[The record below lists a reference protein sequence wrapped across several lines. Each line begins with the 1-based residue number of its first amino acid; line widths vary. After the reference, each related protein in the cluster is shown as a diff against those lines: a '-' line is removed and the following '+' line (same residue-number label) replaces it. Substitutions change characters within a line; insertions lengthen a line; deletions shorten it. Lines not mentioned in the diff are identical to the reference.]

1 MKQVPAIQPAEQSG
15 PFSLQSAS
23 AGNGVEPSKLKRHEA
38 GVPAGSAEILVDG
51 ARLAVAREGKGSPI
65 ICLHA
70 TGHGGGDFE
79 AFAAAMR
86 DRFEIIRIDWP
97 GQGRSG
103 PENQPVTP
111 ARYAALVRG
120 VVVALGL
127 DVPIILGCSIGG
139 AAAIVYA
146 SEYPV
151 KALVLANTGG
161 VHEVTEKLARIIL
174 FFASIFAAGTRG
186 AWWYKALFGVYYRM
200 VLPSPAA
207 AAQRRRIVAS
217 AYEVAPAIESAWRGF
232 AIPEEADLRQRL
244 LGLNVPVLFAWAMQD
259 RLNQFKAVAPV
270 IAKTKDA
277 KLVKFK
283 GGHAAF
289 LERPEEFAREFSN
302 FVAEKKLG

>member
-1 MKQVPAIQPAEQSG
+1 MKQVPVIQPAKQSG

-23 AGNGVEPSKLKRHEA
+23 AGNGAEPSRLKRYEA
-38 GVPAGSAEILVDG
+38 GVPEGSAEILVEG
-51 ARLAVAREGKGSPI
+51 TRLAVARDGKGPPI

-79 AFAAAMR
+79 AFAAAMC
-86 DRFEIIRIDWP
+86 DRFEVIRIDWP

-103 PENQPVTP
+103 PDNQPVTP
-111 ARYAALVRG
+111 ARYSALVRG
-120 VVVALGL
+120 VVLALGL
-127 DVPIILGCSIGG
+127 EMPIIFGCSIGG

-146 SEYPV
+146 SKHPV

-161 VHEVTEKLARIIL
+161 VHEVTERLARIIL
-174 FFASIFAAGTRG
+174 IFASIFAAGARG
-186 AWWYKALFGVYYRM
+186 AWWYKALFSAYYRM
-200 VLPSPAA
+200 VLPSPDAA
-207 AAQRRRIVAS
+207 TQRRRIVAS

-232 AIPEEADLRQRL
+232 AIPEEADLRRQL
-244 LGLNVPVLFAWAMQD
+244 LGLKVPVLFAWAMQD
-259 RLNQFKAVAPV
+259 RLNRFKAVAPV

-302 FVAEKKLG
+302 FITEKKLG